1 MCAIQAHMFTPETAL
16 EAGFF
21 DELVSAEEVL
31 PRALEHATELAKLP
45 AVYGVNK
52 MMLRQSHAD
61 IIRASLN

>member
-1 MCAIQAHMFTPETAL
+1 MCAIQSHMFSPETAL

-31 PRALEHATELAKLP
+31 PRAIEHATQLATLP

-52 MMLRQSHAD
+52 MMLRQTHAD
-61 IIRASLN
+61 TIKASLN